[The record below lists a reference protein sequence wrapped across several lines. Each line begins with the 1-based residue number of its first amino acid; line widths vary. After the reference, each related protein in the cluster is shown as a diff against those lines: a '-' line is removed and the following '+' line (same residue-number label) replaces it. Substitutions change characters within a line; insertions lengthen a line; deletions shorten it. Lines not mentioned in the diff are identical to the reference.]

1 MQIMTP
7 QPGELAKSGTLD
19 WFIFNIV
26 KQIYLG
32 QKKKMVIKTQYGNYL
47 WKYIYSAYNDDILI
61 EVNVEESH
69 GIFAEKM

>member
-19 WFIFNIV
+19 WFIFNRFTSGR
-26 KQIYLG
+26 KN
-32 QKKKMVIKTQYGNYL
+32 KKMVIKTQYGNYL